1 MNKKKIVVDNF
12 KSLRNICHANP
23 VEYLQKSQDYRKEYA
38 GLNKIHFLFVD
49 AYAYSKIGRYDL
61 AEPILTEILSMAI
74 QDKDFFFLV
83 HGNLLLSQ
91 CYRKDIHKALIFL
104 ETAEEYAREAQES
117 LLLVACLAYLGDY
130 YFTQNKFDLA
140 ENFHL
145 QVQTMLG
152 KDEETD
158 IKLQSLLSLANTS
171 IAAKKYKNALNYL
184 FKGKEISERGNN
196 NHFSL
201 IFKTTLA
208 NALLELKRY
217 DEVEK
222 FLLEAIELSIAL
234 GLGIQQIQVLFS
246 LAVLKLKSKF
256 PQKALTYLD
265 NCYAL
270 SLEKKFDQPEFYMD
284 LYNNYAIAHA
294 LNEDFDQAIT
304 FLDKATAYAK
314 DIGDKIAEQEIYL
327 NLAKILLNVRQFDKA
342 EALLLRSLKSSKKY
356 KLHDHI
362 LVAKEILAKLYL
374 SKKDYPKS
382 FKLMQKIHRELRK
395 EITQLKDEYHRS
407 EVQNFNFNCDN
418 KTPQTQTN
426 SSLYKEFVGISDC
439 ARKVLHDAML
449 VAKQAN
455 VNVLIRGES
464 GTGKEVVANLIHKHS
479 LRKDYPFVPINAAA
493 ISSSLMES
501 ELFGHK
507 KGSYTG
513 AITNEKGIFL
523 KAHKGTLFIDEI
535 TEIPVEFQAKLLRVL
550 ESKKVIPVGSN
561 SEVNFD
567 TRIISST
574 NRSINDMVAKDLFR
588 LDLFYRINTIE
599 IFLPPLRDRKEDI
612 PILVEHFVNIFCN
625 DNKWIVPTID
635 SSFIQR
641 LQEYS
646 FPGNIRELKNIIEKL
661 FILGESSSW
670 NACLLDKVCDLGK
683 VIKKNEKHEES
694 SEKERIIKAL
704 IRFKGIRRDA
714 ARFLD
719 MSNSTMT
726 RRIDK
731 YGLEGYTSIH
741 QARKSTKK

>member
-1 MNKKKIVVDNF
+1 MDKSKIVEENF
-12 KSLRNICHANP
+12 RSLRNTCHSNP
-23 VEYLQKSQDYRKEYA
+23 VEYLQKSQNYKKKYA

-49 AYAYSKIGRYDL
+49 AYAYSKIGQYNL
-61 AEPILTEILSMAI
+61 AEPILTEILNLAI
-74 QDKDFFFLV
+74 QDKNFFFLV
-83 HGNLLLSQ
+83 HSNLLLSL
-91 CYRKDIHKALIFL
+91 CYRKDLHKALIFL

-117 LLLVACLAYLGDY
+117 LLLVACFAYLGDY
-130 YFTQNKFDLA
+130 YFMQNKFDLA

-145 QVQTMLG
+145 QVQSMLG
-152 KDEETD
+152 KDEESD

-171 IAAKKYKNALNYL
+171 LAAKKYKNALNYL
-184 FKGKEISERGNN
+184 FKGMEISERENN
-196 NHFSL
+196 HHFSL
-201 IFKTTLA
+201 IIKTSLA

-217 DEVEK
+217 DEVEQ
-222 FLLEAIELSIAL
+222 FLLEASELSIAL
-234 GLGIQQIQVLFS
+234 GLGIQQIQVIFN

-256 PQKALTYLD
+256 PQEALRYLD
-265 NCYAL
+265 NCYTL
-270 SLEKKFDQPEFYMD
+270 SLEKKFDPPEFYMD

-294 LNEDFDQAIT
+294 LNGDFDQAIT
-304 FLDKATAYAK
+304 FLDKATTCAI

-327 NLAKILLNVRQFDKA
+327 NLAKMLMSVKQFDKA
-342 EALLLRSLKSSKKY
+342 ETLLLRSLKSSKKY
-356 KLHDHI
+356 KLQDHI
-362 LVAKEILAKLYL
+362 LDAKEILAKLYL

-382 FKLMQKIHRELRK
+382 FNLMQKIHSELRK
-395 EITQLKDEYHRS
+395 EITQLKDEYNKS
-407 EVQNFNFNCDN
+407 EVQNFDFNSGN
-418 KTPQTQTN
+418 KLQAQTTT
-426 SSLYKEFVGISDC
+426 SLYKDFVGISDG

-535 TEIPVEFQAKLLRVL
+535 TEIPIDFQAKLLRVL
-550 ESKKVIPVGSN
+550 ESKKVIPVGSSN
-561 SEVNFD
+561 EVNFD

-574 NRSINDMVAKDLFR
+574 NRAINNMVANDLFR

-599 IFLPPLRDRKEDI
+599 IVLPPLRDRKEDI
-612 PILVEHFVNIFCN
+612 PILVEHFVNMFCN
-625 DNKWIVPTID
+625 DNKWITPMID

-661 FILGESSSW
+661 FILGENSSW
-670 NACLLDKVCDLGK
+670 DARLLDKVCDLEK
-683 VIKKNEKHEES
+683 RSKKAEKQEES